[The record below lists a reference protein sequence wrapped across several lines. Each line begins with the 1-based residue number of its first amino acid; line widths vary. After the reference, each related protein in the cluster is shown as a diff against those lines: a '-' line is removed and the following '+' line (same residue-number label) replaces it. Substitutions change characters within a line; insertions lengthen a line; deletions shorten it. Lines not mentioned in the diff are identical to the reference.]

1 MILAAVDRTEKADT
15 VVDEATKLG
24 TAFNEEVH
32 LVHVMLR
39 SEFVKRQR
47 DEYEEGGKG
56 INPDEIRT
64 IAAGVARDRSDD
76 DSPHKTVGLVGK
88 PEEEIVKY
96 ARREDASYIVV
107 SSNKRSPTGK
117 ALFGSVSQ
125 SVLLNADCP
134 VVSLI
139 D

>member
-1 MILAAVDRTEKADT
+1 MIVAAVDRTDRADA
-15 VVDEATKLG
+15 VIEEATKLG
-24 TAFNEEVH
+24 TAFDELVH
-32 LVHVMLR
+32 LVHVMSR
-39 SEFVKRQR
+39 TEFVKRER
-47 DEYEEGGKG
+47 DEYEKDGHGVD
-56 INPDEIRT
+56 PDEIRA
-64 IAAGVARDRSDD
+64 IAAEVAQERAGDD
-76 DSPHKTVGLVGK
+76 HTCQSIGLVGK

-96 ARREDASYIVV
+96 ADRENASYIVV

-134 VVSLI
+134 VVSLV